1 MKCPSGHD
9 MAMNE
14 LTTAMHETKPTRS
27 ANIPTGSPNWM
38 QRIKKKKK
46 SKGEDPKWGCIGKY
60 LRGLGGGSWGALI
73 NMHTVYVYEIVKE

>member
-46 SKGEDPKWGCIGKY
+46 TKAKDTKGVLIGKY
-60 LRGLGGGSWGALI
+60 MRVIGEGRWVA
-73 NMHTVYVYEIVKE
+73 